1 MRISALSINLKST
14 NVINNTSNRYD
25 SLLTQLS
32 SGQKISKGSEDPIL
46 AQKSIYLNNLKTQN
60 TQYSKNTTDAKS
72 IIDYSESVL
81 GQAGDI
87 ISRAKELTMQSAT
100 DTINNESREAIVKE
114 FNQLIIELTNLGNQQ
129 FNGKYIFAGTNTTTK
144 PFELVGDPFTG
155 VNYHGNLEKISF
167 NISENAQLI
176 SNVTGDAVFLDTINE
191 LINVRNLIAAGD
203 VSDIGN
209 IGLNLI
215 ENGVDRIINARTELG
230 AKSNIAESN
239 INRIHNLN
247 IEIET
252 SLSSLIGVNIAEK
265 QVELAGVEVSY
276 QASLSVVSKMHSMSI
291 LDYLR

>member
-155 VNYHGNLEKISF
+155 VNYNGNLEKISF

-191 LINVRNLIAAGD
+191 LINVRDLIAAGD

>member
-46 AQKSIYLNNLKTQN
+46 AQKSIYLTNLKNQN
-60 TQYSKNTTDAKS
+60 TQYTKNTTDAKS

-81 GQAGDI
+81 GQAGDVV
-87 ISRAKELTMQSAT
+87 SRAKELVIQSAT

-114 FNQLIIELTNLGNQQ
+114 FDQLIIELTNLGNQQ

-155 VNYHGNLEKISF
+155 VDYSGNSERISF
-167 NISENAQLI
+167 NISESSQLV

-191 LINVRNLIAAGD
+191 LITVRNLIAAGD
-203 VSDIGN
+203 VNDISN
-209 IGLNLI
+209 IGLDLI
-215 ENGVDRIINARTELG
+215 ENGIDRIINARTELG

-239 INRIHNLN
+239 ISRIANLN
-247 IEIET
+247 IEIES